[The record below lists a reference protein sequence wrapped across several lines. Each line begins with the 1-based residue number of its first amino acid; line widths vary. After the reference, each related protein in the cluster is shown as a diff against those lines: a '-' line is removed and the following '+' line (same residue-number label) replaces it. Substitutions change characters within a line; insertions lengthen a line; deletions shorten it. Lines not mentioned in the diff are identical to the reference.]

1 MARSDRHNRNLAKV
15 KSMLDGTF
23 ERHKVQVGQYN
34 GDVHA
39 NRKVGERYFDH
50 DDKEWEK
57 TEWGRKSISKLA
69 DRGIADKCSDCE
81 KLIFKKFYKDTYNR
95 MGICYNCQVHFE
107 QELKWNPKNKIGR
120 DNNKWFFWV
129 KLQELLRWEAI
140 DKDIEQLVENNY
152 QENKKNPFDKSI
164 VNALANENLEMSIK
178 QNNA

>member
-1 MARSDRHNRNLAKV
+1 M
-15 KSMLDGTF
+15 
-23 ERHKVQVGQYN
+23 
-34 GDVHA
+34 
-39 NRKVGERYFDH
+39 
-50 DDKEWEK
+50 
-57 TEWGRKSISKLA
+57 GR
-69 DRGIADKCSDCE
+69 
-81 KLIFKKFYKDTYNR
+81 
-95 MGICYNCQVHFE
+95 CYNCQVHFE

-178 QNNA
+178 QNKA